1 MTIHYHAR
9 NRCFSITEAVVRFQA
24 TVSLVPSN
32 IEDPLP
38 RPPVTTPRGLPPPL
52 PRSSPLCSTHTTL
65 SARILALES
74 RARSPAH
81 SKLSRHLM

>member
-9 NRCFSITEAVVRFQA
+9 NRCFSIIEAVVRFQA

-38 RPPVTTPRGLPPPL
+38 RPPVTTPRGLPPPAPPL
-52 PRSSPLCSTHTTL
+52 VAPMFHPYNAFGSYPRPG
-65 SARILALES
+65 ES
-74 RARSPAH
+74 CP
-81 SKLSRHLM
+81 